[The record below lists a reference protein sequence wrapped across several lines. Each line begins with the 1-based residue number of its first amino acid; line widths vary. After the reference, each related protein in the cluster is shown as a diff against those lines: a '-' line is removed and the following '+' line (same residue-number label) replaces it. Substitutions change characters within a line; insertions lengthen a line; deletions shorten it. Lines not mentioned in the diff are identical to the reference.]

1 VMNLTKMEAKVD
13 HDQNRDRS
21 RGENADS
28 LQGHLQIL
36 GQSADPGDHR

>member
-1 VMNLTKMEAKVD
+1 MEAKVD

-28 LQGHLQIL
+28 LQGHVLIL
-36 GQSADPGDHR
+36 GQTADASD